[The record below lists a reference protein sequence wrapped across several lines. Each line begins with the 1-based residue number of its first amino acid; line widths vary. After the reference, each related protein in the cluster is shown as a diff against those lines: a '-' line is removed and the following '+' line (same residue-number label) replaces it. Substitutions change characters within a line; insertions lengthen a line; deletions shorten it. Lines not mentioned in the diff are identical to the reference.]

1 MCGGQAKVSA
11 DLRKRRL
18 WESLRSRSGG
28 SSFLAD
34 GTEGSPSAD
43 GNGYARAV
51 FDGPERM
58 VGLVSYYLE
67 TDTILA
73 TLDLEPHAV
82 RIET

>member
-1 MCGGQAKVSA
+1 
-11 DLRKRRL
+11 
-18 WESLRSRSGG
+18 
-28 SSFLAD
+28 
-34 GTEGSPSAD
+34 
-43 GNGYARAV
+43 
-51 FDGPERM
+51 M